1 MRFRFVISTVIALG
15 IAVNANSQVL
25 IALIFGDKL
34 NSPSLEFGLT
44 AGLSLSTINNIPEA
58 KYRSALNLGLYF
70 DVRIKDNWWAW
81 AQKTRHGTREPTIEL
96 SPAYRQRLADWES
109 RTGCRHRAPFEPF
122 AK

>member
-70 DVRIKDNWWAW
+70 DVRIKDNWWF
-81 AQKTRHGTREPTIEL
+81 H
-96 SPAYRQRLADWES
+96 S
-109 RTGCRHRAPFEPF
+109 
-122 AK
+122 